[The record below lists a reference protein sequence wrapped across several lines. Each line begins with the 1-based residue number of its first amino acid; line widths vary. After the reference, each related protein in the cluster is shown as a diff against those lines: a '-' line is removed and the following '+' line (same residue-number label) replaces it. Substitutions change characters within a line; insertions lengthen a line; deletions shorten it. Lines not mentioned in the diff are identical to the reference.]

1 MQDEHHNPDSIERL
15 FQKKAGEYQIPFRKE
30 DWNRLEK
37 RLELYELQRSY
48 RRKFLLAVAAIILIV
63 SSVGYFTYD
72 HNVRLN
78 QLTDQIQG
86 NQPIEIS
93 PVEPPE
99 RQVSDQNETLS
110 LQPDDELNRS
120 DQPLEPNQNRLDLLT
135 KLENSSETLQKLNME
150 FDHDQSRASD
160 FMANLQHIP
169 VSPSGFQ
176 FQVPVE
182 FIEFRILIPK
192 SLFERPDYFTYTDY
206 RPSSNPDHESI
217 HDELSD
223 EQRSKISLGVTYSP
237 DYSRPDF
244 STAQTGTGYR
254 FGMKGEYQ
262 IADQLFLNTGVLLSR
277 VHYSATGQQYNPSGY
292 YWNQS
297 ILPDET
303 NAICL
308 ILEIPIG
315 LKYNVFNLD
324 QSRFFSTASL
334 SSYIMLNE
342 EYRFNYSSSY
352 PGLQEQIKIKN
363 GSRHF
368 LNHLNLSIG
377 YEYDLTPAMSVRTEP
392 FINLPMSG
400 VGWGDVRFYSMG
412 GFISLNFQM

>member
-1 MQDEHHNPDSIERL
+1 MQDDQHNPDSIERL
-15 FQKKAGEYQIPFRKE
+15 FQKKAGEYHIPFREE

-37 RLELYELQRSY
+37 RLDLYELQRSY

-86 NQPIEIS
+86 NQPIEIT

-99 RQVSDQNETLS
+99 QQVSDQNETLT
-110 LQPDDELNRS
+110 LQSVDEVNPT
-120 DQPLEPNQNRLDLLT
+120 DQELEPTQNRLDLLT
-135 KLENSSETLQKLNME
+135 KLDHSSETLQKLNRE
-150 FDHDQSRASD
+150 FVLDQNRASD
-160 FMANLQHIP
+160 LLANLQHIP
-169 VSPSGFQ
+169 VSPSGFRH
-176 FQVPVE
+176 QVPVE

-192 SLFERPDYFTYTDY
+192 TLFERPDYFTYTDY
-206 RPSSNPDHESI
+206 NPSSRPDQESL
-217 HDELSD
+217 HDDIPD
-223 EQRSKISLGVTYSP
+223 EKRSKISLGVTYSP

-244 STAQTGTGYR
+244 STAYTGTGYR
-254 FGMKGEYQ
+254 FGLKGEYQ
-262 IADQLFLNTGVLLSR
+262 ITDQLFLKTGVLLSK
-277 VHYSATGQQYNPSGY
+277 VHYSATGQQYNPPG
-292 YWNQS
+292 YWNQGTQPS
-297 ILPDET
+297 ET

-308 ILEIPIG
+308 IFEIPVG
-315 LKYNVFNLD
+315 LKYNVLNFD
-324 QSRFFSTASL
+324 QSRFFSTAAL

-342 EYRFNYSSSY
+342 EYRFSYSSAY
-352 PGLQEQIKIKN
+352 PGLQEQMKIKN

>member
-1 MQDEHHNPDSIERL
+1 MQDEQHNPDSIERL
-15 FQKKAGEYQIPFRKE
+15 FQKKAGEYQIPFREE

-37 RLELYELQRSY
+37 RLDLYELQRSY

-86 NQPIEIS
+86 NQPIEIT

-99 RQVSDQNETLS
+99 QQVSDQNETLT
-110 LQPDDELNRS
+110 LQSDDELNAA
-120 DQPLEPNQNRLDLLT
+120 DQELEPIQNRLDLLT
-135 KLENSSETLQKLNME
+135 KLENSSETLQKLEME
-150 FDHDQSRASD
+150 FAQDQSRASD
-160 FMANLQHIP
+160 LLANLQHIP

-176 FQVPVE
+176 FQAPVE
-182 FIEFRILIPK
+182 FIELRILIPK
-192 SLFERPDYFTYTDY
+192 SMFERPDYFTYTDY
-206 RPSSNPDHESI
+206 QPSSNPDRESF
-217 HDELSD
+217 HDELPD
-223 EQRSKISLGVTYSP
+223 EQRSRISLGVTYTP

-244 STAQTGTGYR
+244 STDYNGTGYR
-254 FGMKGEYQ
+254 FGLKGEYQ
-262 IADQLFLNTGVLLSR
+262 ITDQLFLNTGVLLSK
-277 VHYSATGQQYNPSGY
+277 VYYSATGQQYNPQGY
-292 YWNQS
+292 MNQG
-297 ILPDET
+297 IQPNET

-308 ILEIPIG
+308 IFEIPVG
-315 LKYNVFNLD
+315 LKYNVLNFN

-342 EYRFNYSSSY
+342 EYRFNYSSAY
-352 PGLQEQIKIKN
+352 PGLQEQMNIKN

-377 YEYDLTPAMSVRTEP
+377 YEYDLSPTMSVRTEP